1 MAALKLA
8 AQSQRETA
16 LAPEWQRYEDPTTE
30 IAVVRLTDPAHS
42 STLPAYYNRALT
54 RSSSGLL
61 FASDRT
67 GQPQAFRI
75 DLKTGEARQLAEAAE
90 LDAASLALL
99 PDSRS
104 YGCFAG
110 RSLLHVNLGTLRQR
124 ELYQIPDA
132 WQRCPGMSLT
142 PDGAHALFA
151 ERRGEGSRLR
161 SVSLAQ
167 GAARTVIEAKFSIE
181 HPLARPGRD
190 QILYRQGAEALWLV
204 DAGGANNRCLKLAP
218 GRIGSALWSPDGR
231 NIQYLNFPDDAAQL
245 HAIREFSPETGV
257 DHLVAKTSQFACF
270 SANRDSSVF
279 VGASANRSSPTVL
292 LLLRVTR
299 REFTLCEHKASRPET
314 VAPVFSPDSQHVLF
328 ASDRDGHP
336 AIYMVH
342 VDKLVEPT
350 ESDTG

>member
-181 HPLARPGRD
+181 HPLARPAATRFCTAKAPKRSGWWMLAAPTTAASSWRRAA
-190 QILYRQGAEALWLV
+190 LVPPSGAPT
-204 DAGGANNRCLKLAP
+204 AGT
-218 GRIGSALWSPDGR
+218 S
-231 NIQYLNFPDDAAQL
+231 NI
-245 HAIREFSPETGV
+245 
-257 DHLVAKTSQFACF
+257 
-270 SANRDSSVF
+270 
-279 VGASANRSSPTVL
+279 
-292 LLLRVTR
+292 
-299 REFTLCEHKASRPET
+299 
-314 VAPVFSPDSQHVLF
+314 
-328 ASDRDGHP
+328 
-336 AIYMVH
+336 
-342 VDKLVEPT
+342 
-350 ESDTG
+350 